1 MGLATVAMD
10 LPVTSGEAGD
20 GLVPP
25 TAAVHFFGK
34 GGAMMITIMLFMA
47 ITSTGSAEQIAV
59 SSLIAYDIY
68 KSISTEGD
76 W

>member
-1 MGLATVAMD
+1 MD

-25 TAAVHFFGK
+25 AAAVHFFFGK

-47 ITSTGSAEQIAV
+47 ITSTGSAEQIA
-59 SSLIAYDIY
+59 SSLDCVRHLQEVYQP
-68 KSISTEGD
+68 EGD